1 MLKGYFTDEG
11 YRGYV
16 NGKYLLFEDERAY
29 IEYMSEEE

>member
-16 NGKYLLFEDERAY
+16 NGKYLLCQKGKKNYY
-29 IEYMSEEE
+29 IVEAK